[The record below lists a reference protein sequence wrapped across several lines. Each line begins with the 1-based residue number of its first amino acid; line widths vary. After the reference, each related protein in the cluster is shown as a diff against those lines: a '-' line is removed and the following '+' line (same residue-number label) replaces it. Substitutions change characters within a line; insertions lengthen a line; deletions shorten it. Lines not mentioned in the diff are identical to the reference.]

1 MVTPLKRKPKE
12 PKKLLRL
19 NLQAIDILS
28 AVKVGF
34 FIGIA
39 LAISTFVG
47 IMLLWT
53 VLNNSGVISSVG
65 GLLSSVLG
73 EENNF
78 NLEQELAFSSVLN
91 LAFIIALLN
100 VVLTTALA
108 GVYAAIFNVIAK
120 LAGGVKVTFS
130 NN

>member
-1 MVTPLKRKPKE
+1 MASPLKRTPKE

-19 NLQAIDILS
+19 NLQSIDIVS

-39 LAISTFVG
+39 LAVSTVVG
-47 IMLLWT
+47 IWLLWT
-53 VLNNSGVISSVG
+53 VLSNSGVIGSVG

-78 NLEQELAFSSVLN
+78 NLEQELAFSNVMN
-91 LAFIIALLN
+91 LAFIAGLLN
-100 VVLTTALA
+100 IVLSTALA

-120 LAGGVKVTFS
+120 LVGGVRVTFS

>member
-1 MVTPLKRKPKE
+1 MVTPLKRKPAE

-39 LAISTFVG
+39 LAISTVVG
-47 IMLLWT
+47 VLLLWV
-53 VLNNSGVISSVG
+53 VLNNSGVIGTVG
-65 GLLSSVLG
+65 GLLSSILG

-78 NLEQELAFSSVLN
+78 SLEQELAFGNVMST
-91 LAFIIALLN
+91 AFIAALLN
-100 VVLTTALA
+100 IVLTTALA
-108 GVYAAIFNVIAK
+108 GVYAAIFNIIAK
-120 LAGGVKVTFS
+120 LVGGVKVTFS

>member
-1 MVTPLKRKPKE
+1 MASPLKRRPKE

-19 NLQAIDILS
+19 NLQSIDILS

-39 LAISTFVG
+39 LAVSTVVG
-47 IMLLWT
+47 IWLLWT
-53 VLNNSGVISSVG
+53 VLNNSGVIGSVG

-73 EENNF
+73 EESEF
-78 NLEQELAFSSVLN
+78 SLEQELAFSNVMD
-91 LAFIIALLN
+91 LAFIAALLN
-100 VVLTTALA
+100 IVLTTALA

-120 LAGGVKVTFS
+120 MVGGVRVTFS

>member
-1 MVTPLKRKPKE
+1 MASPLKRKPKE

-19 NLQAIDILS
+19 NLQSIDILS

-34 FIGIA
+34 FVGIA
-39 LAISTFVG
+39 AAIATVVG
-47 IMLLWT
+47 AWLLQV
-53 VLNNSGVISSVG
+53 VLSNSGVISSVG

-73 EENNF
+73 EESDLD
-78 NLEQELAFSSVLN
+78 LERDLSFENVMRM
-91 LAFIIALLN
+91 AFIAAGLN
-100 VVLTTALA
+100 VVVTTALF

-120 LAGGVKVTFS
+120 MVGGVKVTFS